1 MSTATLEALANH
13 EDLRVLREL
22 INQDA
27 NIPFIVEQLKNISGA
42 IVGLMETHVPVLDLS
57 QLAIQEANRWISEI
71 QAKRDQVTNFV
82 LILESY
88 DEILEGLWIK
98 ATNMTLIQ
106 PVIEGLRSNDQ
117 RFAYINQLY
126 EPLADARRSSAT
138 VRKKLDIV
146 SDNIQNSFSA
156 IQQQQRN
163 LQLVAQVTKAY
174 GISVGDQR

>member
-13 EDLRVLREL
+13 EDLRALRDL
-22 INQDA
+22 INLDA
-27 NIPFIVEQLKNISGA
+27 NIPFIVEQLKNVSS
-42 IVGLMETHVPVLDLS
+42 IVMQMMNTNTPVLDLS
-57 QLAIQEANRWISEI
+57 LHSIQEANKSI
-71 QAKRDQVTNFV
+71 QQIQNTRDQVTNSF
-82 LILESY
+82 LIIESY
-88 DEILEGLWIK
+88 HEILEGLWIK

-106 PVIEGLRSNDQ
+106 PVIEGLKSNDQ

-126 EPLADARRSSAT
+126 EPLAEARRSLAV

-146 SDNIQNSFSA
+146 SDNIQNCFNS

-174 GISVGDQR
+174 GMNVGDQR